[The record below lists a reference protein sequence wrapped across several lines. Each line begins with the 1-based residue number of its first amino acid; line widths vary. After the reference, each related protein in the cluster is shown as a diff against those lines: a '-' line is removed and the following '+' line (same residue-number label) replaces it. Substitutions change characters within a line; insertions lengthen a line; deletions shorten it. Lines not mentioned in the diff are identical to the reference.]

1 MWSSKDVVVDS
12 VKTFNILPK
21 LKEKKF
27 YNTEP
32 AENVLELFSP

>member
-1 MWSSKDVVVDS
+1 MDVVVDS
-12 VKTFNILPK
+12 VKIFYIMPK

-27 YNTEP
+27 YNSEP

>member
-1 MWSSKDVVVDS
+1 MDVVVDS
-12 VKTFNILPK
+12 VKNFNIMRK